1 MPIPGLAFFF
11 KLTSSIR
18 LAILLSLILTST
30 PFLPYT
36 PLMTFLFVMCDSSL
50 ISSDAGDLS
59 RFEKGFQSGLH
70 LSLEC

>member
-30 PFLPYT
+30 PFLQYT
-36 PLMTFLFVMCDSSL
+36 PLMTFLFVMCASSL

-59 RFEKGFQSGLH
+59 RFEKGVQSGLH